1 MIDKVFVLLT
11 LWPCIWACGELSEIE
26 SYLGDIEYC
35 LREWSVCK
43 IYTQQEMDSLPQAT
57 QFAGRERLIEHMKSM
72 NSILDHYANFKLKRD
87 EGLALSA
94 KIKTFAD
101 IDVFQ
106 EEFFASEDAV
116 EGDPNATIERCLKYC
131 GIFLAKRQL
140 ISMFSGD
147 RIRGEPYYKA
157 TTEPV
162 YLYMKK
168 LKEDIE
174 YDGGCIGRYSEALD
188 KLNQRAVKKVT
199 GAKKSWL
206 WYPW

>member
-1 MIDKVFVLLT
+1 MIDKVFVLLS

-43 IYTQQEMDSLPQAT
+43 IYTQQEMDSLSQTT

-72 NSILDHYANFKLKRD
+72 NSILDRYANFKLKRD

-94 KIKTFAD
+94 KIKTFTD

-116 EGDPNATIERCLKYC
+116 EGDSNATIERCLKYC

-174 YDGGCIGRYSEALD
+174 YDGGCIGRYNATL
-188 KLNQRAVKKVT
+188 ATIKVT

-206 WYPW
+206 W

>member
-11 LWPCIWACGELSEIE
+11 LWPCIWAVSELSEIE
-26 SYLGDIEYC
+26 SYQGDIEYC

-43 IYTQQEMDSLPQAT
+43 IYTQQEMDSLPQTT
-57 QFAGRERLIEHMKSM
+57 QFAGRERLIEHMKGM
-72 NSILDHYANFKLKRD
+72 NSILDRYANFKLKRD

-94 KIKTFAD
+94 TLKTFAD

-106 EEFFASEDAV
+106 EEFFVSEDAV
-116 EGDPNATIERCLKYC
+116 EGDPDATIERCLKYC

-147 RIRGEPYYKA
+147 RTRGEPYYKA

-168 LKEDIE
+168 LKEDID
-174 YDGGCIGRYSEALD
+174 YNAGCIGRYSETLD
-188 KLNQRAVKKVT
+188 KLNQQAMKKVT

-206 WYPW
+206 WYSW

>member
-1 MIDKVFVLLT
+1 MIDKVFILLT
-11 LWPCIWACGELSEIE
+11 LWPCIWACSELSEIE

-43 IYTQQEMDSLPQAT
+43 IYTQQEMDSLPQAAE
-57 QFAGRERLIEHMKSM
+57 FAGRERLIEHMKNM
-72 NSILDHYANFKLKRD
+72 NSILDRYANFKLKRD
-87 EGLALSA
+87 EGLALSSQL
-94 KIKTFAD
+94 KTFPD

-106 EEFFASEDAV
+106 EEFFTSEDAV
-116 EGDPNATIERCLKYC
+116 EGNPNAQIERCLKYC

-147 RIRGEPYYKA
+147 RTRGEHYYKA

-168 LKEDIE
+168 LKEDVE
-174 YDGGCIGRYSEALD
+174 YDGGCIGRYNATLETL
-188 KLNQRAVKKVT
+188 KVT

>member
-1 MIDKVFVLLT
+1 MIDKIFILLT
-11 LWPCIWACGELSEIE
+11 LWPCIWPCSELSEIE
-26 SYLGDIEYC
+26 SYQGDIEYC

-43 IYTQQEMDSLPQAT
+43 IYTQQEMDSLPQAAE
-57 QFAGRERLIEHMKSM
+57 FAGRECLIEHMKSM
-72 NSILDHYANFKLKRD
+72 NSILDRYANFKLKRD
-87 EGLALSA
+87 EGIALSA
-94 KIKTFAD
+94 KIKTFSD
-101 IDVFQ
+101 INAFQ
-106 EEFFASEDAV
+106 EEFFTSEEVV
-116 EGDPNATIERCLKYC
+116 EGDPSATIERCLKYC

-174 YDGGCIGRYSEALD
+174 YDGGCIGCYNATLEKLELEAM
-188 KLNQRAVKKVT
+188 KKVT

>member
-1 MIDKVFVLLT
+1 MAWSTQK
-11 LWPCIWACGELSEIE
+11 
-26 SYLGDIEYC
+26 
-35 LREWSVCK
+35 EWSDGK
-43 IYTQQEMDSLPQAT
+43 N
-57 QFAGRERLIEHMKSM
+57 MKSM
-72 NSILDHYANFKLKRD
+72 NSILDRYANFKLKRD
-87 EGLALSA
+87 EGIALSA
-94 KIKTFAD
+94 KIKTFSD
-101 IDVFQ
+101 INAFQ
-106 EEFFASEDAV
+106 EEFFTSEEVV
-116 EGDPNATIERCLKYC
+116 EGDPSATIERCLKYC

-174 YDGGCIGRYSEALD
+174 YDGGCIGRYNATLEKLELEAM
-188 KLNQRAVKKVT
+188 KKVT

>member
-1 MIDKVFVLLT
+1 
-11 LWPCIWACGELSEIE
+11 
-26 SYLGDIEYC
+26 
-35 LREWSVCK
+35 
-43 IYTQQEMDSLPQAT
+43 
-57 QFAGRERLIEHMKSM
+57 MKSM
-72 NSILDHYANFKLKRD
+72 NSILDRYANFKLKRD
-87 EGLALSA
+87 EGIALSA
-94 KIKTFAD
+94 KIKTFSD
-101 IDVFQ
+101 INAFQ
-106 EEFFASEDAV
+106 EEFFTSEEVV
-116 EGDPNATIERCLKYC
+116 EGDPSATIERCLKYC

-174 YDGGCIGRYSEALD
+174 YDGGCIGCYNATLEKLELEAM
-188 KLNQRAVKKVT
+188 KKVT

>member
-72 NSILDHYANFKLKRD
+72 NSILDRYATFKLKRD
-87 EGLALSA
+87 EGITLSA
-94 KIKTFAD
+94 TLKTFSD

-106 EEFFASEDAV
+106 EEFFTSEDAV
-116 EGDPNATIERCLKYC
+116 EGDPNATLERCLKYC

-147 RIRGEPYYKA
+147 RTRGEPYYKA

-174 YDGGCIGRYSEALD
+174 YDAGCIGRYSETLD
-188 KLNQRAVKKVT
+188 KLNLEAMKKVT